1 MAVNSKY
8 QDKHVDAVINDM
20 IAVLEKHQAPLDL
33 SLMALGNMVT
43 NLLNAQVGENQRVA
57 LAQVFSKVLM
67 DSVKIQSY

>member
-33 SLMALGNMVT
+33 SLMVLGNMVT
-43 NLLNAQVGENQRVA
+43 NLLNAQVGESQRVA
-57 LAQVFSKVLM
+57 LAQVFSQALM
-67 DSVKIQSY
+67 DSVKIQSH

>member
-33 SLMALGNMVT
+33 SLMVLGNMVT
-43 NLLNAQVGENQRVA
+43 NLLNAQVGESQRVA
-57 LAQVFSKVLM
+57 LAQVFSKALM
-67 DSVKIQSY
+67 YSVKIQPH

>member
-8 QDKHVDAVINDM
+8 QDKPVDAVINDM

-43 NLLNAQVGENQRVA
+43 NLLNAQVGESQRVA
-57 LAQVFSKVLM
+57 LAQVFSKALM
-67 DSVKIQSY
+67 DSVKIQSH

>member
-8 QDKHVDAVINDM
+8 QDKHVDTVINDM

-33 SLMALGNMVT
+33 SLMVLGNMVT

-57 LAQVFSKVLM
+57 LAQVFSKALM
-67 DSVKIQSY
+67 DSVKIQSH

>member
-33 SLMALGNMVT
+33 SLMVLGNMVT
-43 NLLNAQVGENQRVA
+43 NLLNAQVGESQRVA
-57 LAQVFSKVLM
+57 LAQVFSQALM
-67 DSVKIQSY
+67 DSVKIQPH

>member
-33 SLMALGNMVT
+33 SLMVLGNMVT